1 MLTLNLY
8 LCSLSCL
15 QNAKAQKAKADKLE
29 LEREIHLVRA
39 PAALLAGQKEK
50 LRVAAEERQAAEDM
64 QE

>member
-1 MLTLNLY
+1 MP
-8 LCSLSCL
+8 CA